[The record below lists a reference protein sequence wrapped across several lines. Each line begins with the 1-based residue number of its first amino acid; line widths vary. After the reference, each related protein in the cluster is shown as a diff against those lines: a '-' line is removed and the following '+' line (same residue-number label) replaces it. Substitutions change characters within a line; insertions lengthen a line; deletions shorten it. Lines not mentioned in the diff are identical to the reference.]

1 MKDCDCG
8 TETVTMEETIT
19 VEQTVEGR
27 TIITDTRIYNSGP
40 GLDIPLL
47 DDYSDMG
54 G

>member
-1 MKDCDCG
+1 MENCG
-8 TETVTMEETIT
+8 CNGTMVEETIT
-19 VEQTVEGR
+19 ITQDSKGT
-27 TIITDTRIYNSGP
+27 TTTDTIRIYEAGP